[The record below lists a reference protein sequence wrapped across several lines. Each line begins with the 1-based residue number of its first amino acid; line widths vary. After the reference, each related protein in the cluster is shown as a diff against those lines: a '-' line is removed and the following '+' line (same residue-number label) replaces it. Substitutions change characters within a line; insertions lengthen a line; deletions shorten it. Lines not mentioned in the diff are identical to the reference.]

1 MDTFE
6 KLKRL
11 WKPKHLSHLR
21 YCLKYCGAYYE
32 DRFEYD
38 GDSKDGVIIEG
49 ELYDS
54 NRIVAILAIYYTDC
68 SSDYPT
74 AFGDAL
80 YLFFT
85 DLVEEDVD
93 ILQELERVAA

>member
-6 KLKRL
+6 TLKQL
-11 WKPKHLSHLR
+11 WKPKHLEHLR
-21 YCLKYCGAYYE
+21 YCLKYCGAYFE
-32 DRFEYD
+32 DRFTYE
-38 GDSKDGVIIEG
+38 GDSRDGVIIDG
-49 ELYDS
+49 QVYDS
-54 NRIVAILAIYYTDC
+54 ARIVAILAIYYTDS

-85 DLVEEDVD
+85 DLADDDVD
-93 ILQELERVAA
+93 ILSELEKEVA